1 MERIAMSQ
9 QERDW
14 LEWLKRA
21 QDGLVTQRQ
30 AAEKLGVTDR
40 RVRRLLARMAEVGDQ
55 VVVRGLRGRASNRRI
70 SKEWQVKALELLRQP
85 DWHDFG
91 PTLASDQLVKR
102 YQIEV
107 SKETVGKWMVEAGLW
122 ESRSRKVQAVHCWR
136 PRRSGYGE
144 LVQWDTS
151 DHDWLEGRG
160 ERVRSRVRSVA
171 KPCQNSMCWTCWG
184 SLLSEKQMP
193 QLIEIIRSVEN

>member
-1 MERIAMSQ
+1 
-9 QERDW
+9 
-14 LEWLKRA
+14 
-21 QDGLVTQRQ
+21 
-30 AAEKLGVTDR
+30 
-40 RVRRLLARMAEVGDQ
+40 
-55 VVVRGLRGRASNRRI
+55 
-70 SKEWQVKALELLRQP
+70 
-85 DWHDFG
+85 
-91 PTLASDQLVKR
+91 LASDQLVKR